1 MGEKSDEP
9 YLGNIRQEWHWVKQ
23 GIEEILEEQKD
34 LTFIAEDVYAACLN
48 NTAQLWVAPEG
59 FVVTTGCSDEYTD
72 DKTLLIWL
80 AWARVKGK
88 DCVIK
93 YTPYFSKLAKDAGYS
108 MLEVRTPI
116 PAPKRWTDNGWRFD
130 HSVYV
135 RNI

>member
-1 MGEKSDEP
+1 MEERYEEP
-9 YLGNIRQEWHWVKQ
+9 CLGNIRQEWYWVKQ

-59 FVVTTGCSDEYTD
+59 FVITTSCSDEYTD
-72 DKTLLIWL
+72 AKTLLIWL
-80 AWARVKGK
+80 AWARAKGK
-88 DCVIK
+88 DGVVK

-116 PAPKRWTDNGWRFD
+116 PAPKRWLDNGWRLD
-130 HSVYV
+130 HYVYV